1 MLETSAISFKL
12 ECKNSIGLNVLSST
26 SSPTNIQVEILSKHT
41 RTHAHA
47 HLIKIPTDVKLML
60 EKEKK
65 DEDNFLMN
73 HTMQSAYFGIKLF
86 YFSSKLYV

>member
-1 MLETSAISFKL
+1 
-12 ECKNSIGLNVLSST
+12 
-26 SSPTNIQVEILSKHT
+26 
-41 RTHAHA
+41 
-47 HLIKIPTDVKLML
+47 ML